1 MNYGVARGCRFK
13 VRERKRG
20 TEGVSGRKCEGG
32 SVWTY
37 DVNLRT
43 VSKIRLGVIMCSS
56 LRWLCEAASL
66 CMWNRSILLRCGPF
80 L

>member
-1 MNYGVARGCRFK
+1 MVWQGAVVSKLGKGNVGRRG
-13 VRERKRG
+13 G
-20 TEGVSGRKCEGG
+20 GDSGRECEGG
-32 SVWTY
+32 SMWTY

-56 LRWLCEAASL
+56 LRWLCEVASV
-66 CMWNRSILLRCGPF
+66 CMWNHSIVLRCGPF